1 MTAGSEVATTA
12 VTYSRYLHLKELLSL
27 QQPLT
32 PDTEPDVRDSE
43 RLFII
48 VHQVSETLLSQG
60 LIDLRHVDENRCG
73 GRCAA
78 GRVER
83 AARLVETMEGHLH
96 LLRDTLRREDFLG
109 FRDRLGTASGLQSS
123 QFHEL
128 FALTE
133 KLVAGQQ
140 DGREGVRPALD
151 HLRDAVEGWL
161 RAHLVL
167 VDHMIG
173 ELPGTGETEGARF
186 LDRSMNAFVS
196 SVGATCPVAH
206 DERGPEPVHEEKTF
220 HDNGSVIAAAP
231 SRARST
237 ASVLTGHRP
246 LLGRVVVLGGG
257 FAGLLTAHVLA
268 PHAERVTVL
277 ERDHSADEAVP
288 RAGVPQ
294 SRHTHV
300 LLTSGIRAL
309 DELLP
314 GLLDDLNGAG
324 APSLA
329 VPAEVGVWQAGQW
342 VSRRNPSH
350 PVLTPSRPLLEHRV
364 RQAVLAGGRIE
375 VAGSVD
381 VVGLLGDAHRV
392 TGVRT
397 RRRGVRNAPVDEID
411 ADLVVDATGRSSQTH
426 RWLAEL
432 DARPPEE
439 EVVET
444 GRAYA
449 TCEFYADEPLGNDLR
464 GFYIVPDAGQPFGTI
479 VLPAENG
486 RWLVTLSGPK
496 GQEPPTDVAG
506 FVDFVSRL
514 PHDAPYK
521 WLSGATAVGRPV
533 GYRHTGNR
541 RRRYDRTART
551 QHGLLVVGDALCA
564 LNPVYG
570 QGMSVAA
577 LNAVALSGVLAKA
590 RTAPAA
596 HVLQRAV
603 LRSAGSAWEV
613 ATGADSP
620 MPGVTGN
627 AVRTGVVPRLL
638 DWYLERVREHVPGD
652 PVVCGAFSEV
662 LFLLSP
668 PRSLLTSAQV
678 VRRSLLRPPV
688 RTTTTP

>member
-1 MTAGSEVATTA
+1 MTS
-12 VTYSRYLHLKELLSL
+12 VTYSSYLHLKELLSL

-32 PDTEPDVRDSE
+32 PDTQRDVRDSE
-43 RLFII
+43 RMFII

-60 LIDLRHVDENRCG
+60 LIDLRHVDEDRCG
-73 GRCAA
+73 GRCSAD
-78 GRVER
+78 RVER

-133 KLVAGQQ
+133 KLTAAQQ
-140 DGREGVRPALD
+140 GARESWRPALD
-151 HLRDAVEGWL
+151 HLRAAVEGWL
-161 RAHLVL
+161 RAHLAL

-173 ELPGTGETEGARF
+173 ELPGTGKTDGRKFLETTLTGF
-186 LDRSMNAFVS
+186 TS
-196 SVGATCPVAH
+196 SGGATCPLGDH
-206 DERGPEPVHEEKTF
+206 DERDPEPVHEKSTS
-220 HDNGSVIAAAP
+220 HGTGSTVLSPAP
-231 SRARST
+231 SRFRSAEPARP
-237 ASVLTGHRP
+237 GHRP
-246 LLGRVVVLGGG
+246 LVGRVVVLGGG
-257 FAGLLTAHVLA
+257 FAGMLAAHVLA
-268 PHAERVTVL
+268 PHADRVTVL
-277 ERDHSADEAVP
+277 ERDHSVDEPVP

-309 DELLP
+309 DELMP
-314 GLLDDLNGAG
+314 GLLDDLTGAG

-329 VPAEVGVWQAGQW
+329 VPGEVGVWQAGQW

-364 RQAVLAGGRIE
+364 RQAVLADARIDL
-375 VAGSVD
+375 VSSVD
-381 VVGLLGDAHRV
+381 AVGLLGDAGRI

-397 RRRGVRNAPVDEID
+397 RGRGVRSQRTDEVL
-411 ADLVVDATGRSSQTH
+411 ADLLVDATGRSSQTH

-432 DARPPEE
+432 GAQPPEE

-449 TCEFYADEPLGNDLR
+449 TCEFQADEPLGDDLR

-479 VLPAENG
+479 ILPAEND

-496 GQEPPTDVAG
+496 GQEPPTDLAG

-521 WLSGATAVGRPV
+521 WLSRATAVGRPA

-541 RRRYDRTART
+541 RRRYDRTAGTR
-551 QHGLLVVGDALCA
+551 QGLLVVGDALCA

-570 QGMSVAA
+570 QGLSVAA
-577 LNAVALSGVLAKA
+577 LNAVALSRKLAAA
-590 RTAPAA
+590 RTLPAA
-596 HVLQRAV
+596 QVMQRAV
-603 LRSAGSAWEV
+603 LRSADSAWEV

-627 AVRTGVVPRLL
+627 AVRTGLVPRLL

-652 PVVCGAFSEV
+652 PVVCSAFSEV
-662 LFLLSP
+662 LFLLAP
-668 PRSLLTSAQV
+668 PRSLLTSARVLQ
-678 VRRSLLRPPV
+678 RSLLRPPV